1 MIDFFQVNR
10 EIFIILP
17 YMRGGEL
24 TKRILESAMPEDRI
38 KFYFF
43 QILSGIHYLHSEGV
57 IHRDLK
63 VLLLYLFNSVGLFI
77 NLPKSTA

>member
-1 MIDFFQVNR
+1 MIDFIELGK

-24 TKRILESAMPEDRI
+24 TKRILGTAMPEDRI

-43 QILSGIHYLHSEGV
+43 QILSGIQYLHSEGV

-63 VLLLYLFNSVGLFI
+63 VLTLLV
-77 NLPKSTA
+77 

>member
-1 MIDFFQVNR
+1 MIDFFQVSR

-24 TKRILESAMPEDRI
+24 TKRILESAMPEDRV

-63 VLLLYLFNSVGLFI
+63 VLLYLFNIVGLFI
-77 NLPKSTA
+77 NLPKCAA